1 MFERSSGIL
10 LHPTSLPS
18 RGGIGDFG
26 PVAHKFVEF
35 LASARQRLWQ
45 VLPLNPVG
53 LGNSPYASIS
63 AFAGNP
69 LLISVERLVNKG
81 WLTPVHLNSLPD
93 DHGSVDFERVK
104 SAKIPLLREAAQN
117 FLQNAKGVDR
127 ERYDKFKW
135 ENGWWLEDFVLF
147 GVLRH
152 KFPGKTW
159 NQWPRE
165 IARREP
171 AVLDRERRELGSM
184 LDIARVIQ
192 FFFYEQWHAL
202 RAHCAKYGIKIIG
215 DVAIFVNYDSADV
228 WTHPDIFRLNEDLEP
243 EVVAGVP
250 PDAFSATGQRWG
262 NPLYKWDALKQR
274 GYDWWIQRMRWAT
287 TTCDILRLDHFRGF
301 EAYWEIPAEQQTAI
315 NGHWVKGPEDALF
328 EALRNAL
335 GDLPFIAEDLGMIT
349 AEVHALRKRLQ
360 IPGMAVM
367 QFGFG
372 DPGAHIYLPHKF
384 EPNTVVY
391 TGTHDNDTTPGWWQN
406 MASEEEKRHA
416 VTYLGMPQDG
426 IEWAFIR
433 AAEGSVA
440 KLCVIPLQDVLG
452 LGSEARMN
460 VPSKSDGNWGWRFEP
475 GMLTDKIAQKLAAIA
490 EVADRDG
497 AAKPKHG
504 SAKGEKSQREMSEQF
519 AA

>member
-1 MFERSSGIL
+1 
-10 LHPTSLPS
+10 
-18 RGGIGDFG
+18 
-26 PVAHKFVEF
+26 VEF

-69 LLISVERLVNKG
+69 LLTSVERLVDKG
-81 WLTPVHLNSLPD
+81 WLAPVHLNSLPA
-93 DHGSVDFERVK
+93 DHGNVDFERVK

-117 FLQNAKGVDR
+117 FLQNAKGADR

-152 KFPGKTW
+152 KFPGKAW
-159 NQWPRE
+159 NQWPKE

-171 AVLDRERRELGSM
+171 GALERERRELGSM

-192 FFFYEQWHAL
+192 FFFYEQWNAL

-228 WTHPDIFRLNEDLEP
+228 WTHPEIFRLNEEMEP

-262 NPLYKWDALKQR
+262 NPLYRWDVLKQR

-287 TTCDILRLDHFRGF
+287 TTCDIVRLDHFRGF

-328 EALRNAL
+328 DALRNAL

-349 AEVHALRKRLQ
+349 AEVHALRQRLQ

-391 TGTHDNDTTPGWWQN
+391 TGTHDNDTTAGWWQN
-406 MASEEEKRHA
+406 LASEEEKRYA
-416 VTYLGMPQDG
+416 LTYLGMPQDG
-426 IEWAFIR
+426 VEWAFIR

-460 VPSKSDGNWGWRFEP
+460 VPSKSDGNWAWRFEP
-475 GMLTDKIAQKLAAIA
+475 GMLTDDVARKLAAIA

-497 AAKPKHG
+497 
-504 SAKGEKSQREMSEQF
+504 SAKSEKSQREVGEQF